1 MSGYGK
7 YLGQNTNQA
16 NTGWGSADGAPDAQQ
31 SRWQLLFDYACD
43 QFIDIEDPD
52 DWVGR
57 EDEWCEAQMEW
68 ACNFADERCDDDD
81 DEDDD
86 DYDDEDDDD
95 DDDECSHPSSTQG
108 SDGAYRCDDCGRIT
122 YDISDEEF
130 AHQNGGNYTSSDFRG
145 W

>member
-1 MSGYGK
+1 MIE
-7 YLGQNTNQA
+7 LLLVA
-16 NTGWGSADGAPDAQQ
+16 VLVLQ

-43 QFIDIEDPD
+43 RFIEIEDPD
-52 DWVGR
+52 DWEGR

-81 DEDDD
+81 DDDDD
-86 DYDDEDDDD
+86 DYDDVLVVRGP
-95 DDDECSHPSSTQG
+95 PSSTQG

-130 AHQNGGNYTSSDFRG
+130 SHQNGGNFSSSDFRG